1 VRSRLKHPAILALV
15 LGVAVACGSEI
26 APTPTPVP
34 ATNRDAGPEN
44 RPVTLASSLGGALS
58 VDAEYLYVA
67 NESGVYRI
75 PKDAATEV
83 TAPERFVPAAMAAA
97 AWRRS
102 NAAWFWVFAGDLE
115 GGGRGN
121 PGTLLPDSGAVFG
134 WDPSGATITVARPVD
149 QPSSLD
155 VDDVAVY
162 WATPGGIFAAAKT
175 SGAAVRRVVSEDA
188 RRVAI
193 HGSDLYFTRAT
204 VGELRRVPKDA
215 TDGAS
220 ELVASVSIDA
230 RFRIGD
236 EGMLLFGAGP
246 GLRFR
251 THSGELT
258 PLGESGYVTDAVP
271 DGDFI
276 VYAVPSDG
284 LFRVR
289 RDGAGAPE
297 QLTPLKAESVA
308 VDDRAYYFT
317 FPEAGTVR
325 RLAR

>member
-1 VRSRLKHPAILALV
+1 
-15 LGVAVACGSEI
+15 
-26 APTPTPVP
+26 
-34 ATNRDAGPEN
+34 
-44 RPVTLASSLGGALS
+44 
-58 VDAEYLYVA
+58 
-67 NESGVYRI
+67 VYRL

-83 TAPERFVPAAMAAA
+83 TTPERFVPAPMAAA

-102 NAAWFWVFAGDLE
+102 DAAWFWVFAGDLE

-121 PGTLLPDSGAVFG
+121 PGTLVPDSGAVFG

-155 VDDVAVY
+155 VDEVSVY
-162 WATPGGIFAAAKT
+162 WATPAGVFAAPKT
-175 SGAAVRRVVSEDA
+175 NGATVRRVVSEDA
-188 RRVAI
+188 RRVVVY
-193 HGSDLYFTRAT
+193 GSDLYFTRAT
-204 VGELRRVPKDA
+204 VGELRRVPRDA
-215 TDGAS
+215 TDGTS
-220 ELVASVSIDA
+220 ELVAGVSIDA

-236 EGMLLFGAGP
+236 EGMVLFGAGP

-251 THSGELT
+251 AHTGELT
-258 PLGESGYVTDAVP
+258 PLRESRFVTDAVA
-271 DGDFI
+271 DGEFI
-276 VYAVPSDG
+276 VYAVPTDG

-289 RDGAGAPE
+289 RDGAGDPE